1 MAFEKEGP
9 GSKLPSP
16 INAPTRRRL
25 NMHAVPRVPVQHD
38 EIHKPAPKR
47 KSSAPIDPFDPKYAQ
62 REGGHGMANFEI
74 GRMMERSQARV
85 EPFDRKDRFKAWR
98 VRAQNQKEKMAAK
111 LAKRKLK
118 KK

>member
-1 MAFEKEGP
+1 
-9 GSKLPSP
+9 
-16 INAPTRRRL
+16 
-25 NMHAVPRVPVQHD
+25 
-38 EIHKPAPKR
+38 
-47 KSSAPIDPFDPKYAQ
+47 
-62 REGGHGMANFEI
+62 MANFEI